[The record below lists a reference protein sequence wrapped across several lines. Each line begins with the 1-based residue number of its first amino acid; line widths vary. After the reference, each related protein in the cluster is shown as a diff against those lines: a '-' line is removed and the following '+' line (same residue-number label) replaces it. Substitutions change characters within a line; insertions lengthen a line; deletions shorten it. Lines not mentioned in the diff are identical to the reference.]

1 MASFV
6 YARIEKVIRR
16 EIMEKTI
23 NFIKKHSDLFIF
35 LGLLLICYFVFFF
48 NIGNYAL
55 MDVDETRYVS
65 MARDMF
71 HSKDFLTLYLN
82 GEYFF
87 EKPPLYFWGECLSF
101 AIFGKI
107 NEFTARF
114 PVALYG
120 TLSTLIVYFTGKKI
134 VSRRFGFI
142 SAVIL
147 ATTLEFVMLAKFAIL
162 DIVVTTCVGFSVMF
176 GFLTQFVQDKNKKYF
191 WWMFYI
197 FSGLAVM
204 AKGIPGFVVPF
215 AVMFFVTIANKTF
228 KQVFRPQYI
237 LPGFLL
243 FFLIVVPWHLIMFK
257 IHDPLFFR
265 EYIIK
270 HHLERFLN
278 SNEINR
284 EQPFYFYFITVLWG
298 LIPWIFSAIAV
309 GITKLKSFK
318 KFAVENLS
326 DRHKFLLF
334 NVIAFA
340 VTMLFFSSSSTKL
353 ITYIL
358 PVYFFTAFIM
368 GALWESYV
376 FDEKYKKPVNLS
388 VYILGGICIFA
399 GVVTC
404 FAKYVLPS
412 QVYSD
417 LLIIKWFCISLVIIF
432 GISSILCAVKN
443 FRKGVFACYALLII
457 ITSAFGTKLF
467 YNMDYEFGQNDLM
480 QFAKYAKE
488 NNKKIVVLNN
498 ERKYSVLYYYGSPVD
513 KNTKSRV
520 YFISQDDKEEMA
532 KLGHILDDR
541 DVVVVVREKQ
551 MPQVDKTLDFDIIL
565 DGRKYSLVKVH

>member
-1 MASFV
+1 
-6 YARIEKVIRR
+6 
-16 EIMEKTI
+16 MEKTI
-23 NFIKKHSDLFIF
+23 NFIKKHSDLFLF

-120 TLSTLIVYFTGKKI
+120 TLSTFIVYFTGKKI

-176 GFLTQFVQDKNKKYF
+176 GFLTQFVHDKNKKYF
-191 WWMFYI
+191 WWLFYI

-298 LIPWIFSAIAV
+298 LIPWVFSAIAV

-404 FAKYVLPS
+404 FAKYVLPA

>member
-1 MASFV
+1 MG
-6 YARIEKVIRR
+6 KVI
-16 EIMEKTI
+16 EY
-23 NFIKKHSDLFIF
+23 IKKHGDLFTFI
-35 LGLLLICYFVFFF
+35 GLLVLCYFIFFF

-101 AIFGKI
+101 ALFGKVT
-107 NEFTARF
+107 EFTARF

-120 TLSTLIVYFTGKKI
+120 TLSTLLVYFTGKKI
-134 VSRRFGFI
+134 ISRRYGFI

-162 DIVVTTCVGFSVMF
+162 DIVVTTCIGFSVMF
-176 GFLTQFVQDKNKKYF
+176 GFLTQFVSDKNKKYM
-191 WWMFYI
+191 WWLFYI

-204 AKGIPGFVVPF
+204 AKGIPGFIVPF

-228 KQVFRPQYI
+228 KKVFKPQYI
-237 LPGFLL
+237 LPGFAL
-243 FFLIVVPWHLIMFK
+243 FLLIVLPWHLIMLK
-257 IHDPLFFR
+257 LHDPLFFN
-265 EYIIK
+265 EYIMK
-270 HHLERFLN
+270 HHINRFF
-278 SNEINR
+278 SSSEIDR
-284 EQPFYFYFITVLWG
+284 EQPFYFYFVTVLWG
-298 LIPWIFSAIAV
+298 LIPWVFSAIAV
-309 GITKLKSFK
+309 GVTKLKSFK
-318 KFAVENLS
+318 RFAVEELTNS
-326 DRHKFLLF
+326 QKFLMF
-334 NVIAFA
+334 NVIAFV

-368 GALWESYV
+368 GYVWEDYM
-376 FDEKYKKPVNLS
+376 FNGKYKKPVNLS

-399 GVVTC
+399 AVAAC
-404 FAKYVLPS
+404 FMQYYLPA
-412 QVYSD
+412 QIYADV
-417 LLIIKWFCISLVIIF
+417 LIIKWFCIIMVGLF
-432 GISSILCAVKN
+432 GISSIFFAIKN
-443 FRKGVFACYALLII
+443 NPKGVFACYALLIL

-480 QFAKYAKE
+480 NFAKYAKD

-498 ERKYSVLYYYGSPVD
+498 ERKYSVLYYYGGP
-513 KNTKSRV
+513 V
-520 YFISQDDKEEMA
+520 YFISQDDKQEMK
-532 KLGHILDDR
+532 KLGHILDDH
-541 DVVVVVREKQ
+541 DVWVIVREKQ
-551 MPQVDKTLDFDIIL
+551 MPEVDRTLDFDIIL
-565 DGRKYSLVKVH
+565 DGRKYSLVKVR